1 MKSKA
6 KTFLLNNEII
16 SFPLGLKSGRNIPA
30 ILESWLTL
38 FVLFS
43 PILADAQMNHANDL
57 GPALLHYSEI
67 NI

>member
-1 MKSKA
+1 MKHSCE
-6 KTFLLNNEII
+6 NNEMI
-16 SFPLGLKSGRNIPA
+16 FYPLGLKSDRNIPA

-38 FVLFS
+38 FVFFS

-57 GPALLHYSEI
+57 GPALLHCSEI